1 MGGSSG
7 LAKSSPA
14 PKAAPSSKNS
24 SVAGSLNRPPEG
36 VQRSTT
42 TSPLAKEKE
51 PEKHKAKDKLK
62 EKEAVKEKP
71 KAKEKEKKAKEEN
84 EKEKEKEQEKEKE
97 KEKKEK
103 EEKEKEK
110 AKDGKENEAVPRQ
123 GVKVATAR
131 KPQPPVPEKVSP
143 SSPSHSRS
151 HHRAHTD

>member
-36 VQRSTT
+36 VQRSIT

-51 PEKHKAKDKLK
+51 PEKDKAKDKPK
-62 EKEAVKEKP
+62 EKAAVKEKP
-71 KAKEKEKKAKEEN
+71 KAKEKEKKAKEE
-84 EKEKEKEQEKEKE
+84 KEKEKDQEKEKE
-97 KEKKEK
+97 KKAKEEK
-103 EEKEKEK
+103 EKEKEK